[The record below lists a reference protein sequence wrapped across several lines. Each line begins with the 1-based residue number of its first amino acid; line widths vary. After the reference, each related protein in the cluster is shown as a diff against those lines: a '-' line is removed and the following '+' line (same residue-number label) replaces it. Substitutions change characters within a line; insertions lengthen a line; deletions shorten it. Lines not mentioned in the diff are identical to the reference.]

1 MSFNILKCE
10 FVLQQ
15 KGPDYVH
22 GIAFRFPNLRRPTIR
37 NPANPNQ
44 LRNIQS
50 GQILRNGHRNGG
62 PEIIDP
68 REEIRSLERKV
79 DGEMSSSELVE
90 QAKLMGFDERTIK
103 TALKRKYETTGYG
116 FSRLENLVESILAM
130 EEESASNRSEEEG
143 LATKKATPSIASG
156 LQEIRRLQEERTCK
170 VCGNEQASV
179 VLIPCGHIACC
190 IGCAENAS
198 TCPICRLR
206 VREKVRSFIV

>member
-1 MSFNILKCE
+1 MNSIENRSF
-10 FVLQQ
+10 
-15 KGPDYVH
+15 Y
-22 GIAFRFPNLRRPTIR
+22 
-37 NPANPNQ
+37 
-44 LRNIQS
+44 
-50 GQILRNGHRNGG
+50 
-62 PEIIDP
+62 
-68 REEIRSLERKV
+68 
-79 DGEMSSSELVE
+79 
-90 QAKLMGFDERTIK
+90 
-103 TALKRKYETTGYG
+103 RKYETTGYG